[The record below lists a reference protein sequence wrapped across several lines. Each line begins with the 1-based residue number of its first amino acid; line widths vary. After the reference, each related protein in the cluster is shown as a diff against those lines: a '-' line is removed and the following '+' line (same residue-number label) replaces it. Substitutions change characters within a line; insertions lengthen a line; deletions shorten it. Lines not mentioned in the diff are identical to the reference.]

1 MDETDLTLAKL
12 LLANARSP
20 YRHLAD
26 QLGLSVN
33 AVHKRIQVL
42 IKSGV
47 ITSFT
52 AKPSLA
58 ALGAYSVHIF
68 GRSDSTSL
76 SDSMDILGAHES
88 TYWVS
93 VAGGNRLYVG
103 GYLQDISELA
113 SYSENVSEVGGFRNP
128 TVGLIHTGGL
138 GDTSSVNTPRIESSF
153 QPLDY
158 EIIYVL
164 RNDCRKAITDVAEEI
179 GVSAKTARRR
189 LKRMMDGGMIDLS
202 LEWYPDKSNDIIT
215 FFHPE
220 LAQGHSKNE
229 VIRLIYNKYSP
240 NIVFVMSYSNLPL
253 QMWGVLWASMM
264 SEMRE
269 IGERLETE
277 DKFSCSPPNVVYAG
291 KFYDTWREELV
302 VREGAP
308 TRQRNL

>member
-33 AVHKRIQVL
+33 AVHKRIQAL

-47 ITSFT
+47 ITAFT

-58 ALGAYSVHIF
+58 ALGASSVHIF
-68 GRSDSTSL
+68 GRSDSASL
-76 SDSMDILGAHES
+76 NERMGILGAHES

-103 GYLQDISELA
+103 GIFQDISELS
-113 SYSENVSEVGGFRNP
+113 SYSEQVSEVGGFRNP
-128 TVGLIHTGGL
+128 TVGLIHADGL
-138 GDTSSVNTPRIESSF
+138 GDSTAVHRPRHNSPF
-153 QPLDY
+153 QTLDY
-158 EIIYVL
+158 EIIYAL

-215 FFHPE
+215 FFDIE
-220 LAQGHSKNE
+220 LAPGHSKND
-229 VIRLIYNKYSP
+229 VTRLIYEKYSP

-253 QMWGVLWASMM
+253 QMWGVLWASTM

-277 DKFSCSPPNVVYAG
+277 DMFSCSPPNVVYAG